1 VVTFRCL
8 SGKLT
13 PFATLLAFGLLRT
26 SVLGQTAD
34 RTRWEYDGG
43 SIKRSLTWVERT
55 GKNRHTFIETAR
67 NPVYVELFDPSRDYV
82 TRLYADKALIRGGNG
97 TARKIPK
104 FARIYGG
111 SWQDSDT
118 RRAWDYGRGAFRAP
132 KSSAEPAAWIEKNAD
147 GLHLF
152 SEVSRTGDFVELRDR
167 SRDYTI
173 RLYGDQLQIRGGN
186 STVPARFAEFTRI
199 YTGRWAP
206 DAKPGRLA
214 VIVDVQ
220 DAPEI
225 AEWAG
230 RAKELCEIWHPI
242 IFERLD
248 PSGRPPARTITI
260 IFKGPSMKGIAYTKA
275 PESTITISADW
286 VKKHPDDVGMV
297 IHELTHVVQNY
308 PKSKASN
315 SFWIVEGIA
324 DYVRYYEFEPERRTP
339 IDWKKT
345 YRDGY
350 GIASAFL
357 DWIQRT
363 RAPHIIEKLNAR
375 LAIGEYTDELF
386 ADYAGAPVERLW
398 EEFLAA
404 ERPKQRAGQPN

>member
-1 VVTFRCL
+1 MFRCV

-13 PFATLLAFGLLRT
+13 ALAALFVFGLIRA
-26 SVLGQTAD
+26 SVPAQTAD

-67 NPVYVELFDPSRDYV
+67 NAVYVELFDPSRDYV

-111 SWQDSDT
+111 SWQDRDT
-118 RRAWDYGRGAFRAP
+118 RRAWEYERGAFRAQ
-132 KSSAEPAAWIEKNAD
+132 KSSAQPAVWIEKNSD
-147 GLHLF
+147 GMHLF

-173 RLYGDQLQIRGGN
+173 RMYGDQLQIRGGN
-186 STVPARFAEFTRI
+186 GTVPARFAEFTRI
-199 YTGRWAP
+199 YAGHWAP
-206 DAKPGRLA
+206 DAKPSRLA

-220 DAPEI
+220 DAPEV

-242 IFERLD
+242 IFERLY
-248 PSGRPPARTITI
+248 PIGRPPARTITI

-308 PKSKASN
+308 PRSKSSN
-315 SFWIVEGIA
+315 PFWVVEGMA
-324 DYVRYYEFEPERRTP
+324 DYVRYYEFEPEKRVP
-339 IDWKKT
+339 INWKKT

-350 GIASAFL
+350 AIGSAFL
-357 DWIQRT
+357 DWLQRT
-363 RAPHIIEKLNAR
+363 RDSHIIEKLNAR

-386 ADYAGAPVERLW
+386 PNFAGAPLDRLW
-398 EEFLAA
+398 TEFLAA
-404 ERPKQRAGQPN
+404 EKPNRAADQTR